1 MANLTVNDRIAR
13 VLAELQDGKQ
23 HVWKARN
30 YRALYEKEVGVR
42 PPYPRSRVALQNL
55 QAELGRFKA
64 AKKQGRRDRELQI
77 QNEFLRLVAVQEDIH
92 ETFDLDKNIPPLN
105 VKPPF
110 KRELLQI

>member
-1 MANLTVNDRIAR
+1 MANFTVNDRVAR

-55 QAELGRFKA
+55 QAELGKFKA
-64 AKKQGRRDRELQI
+64 AKKTRSEGSRASDTKRVPPSRSRPRRHPRDVRS
-77 QNEFLRLVAVQEDIH
+77 R
-92 ETFDLDKNIPPLN
+92 
-105 VKPPF
+105 
-110 KRELLQI
+110 